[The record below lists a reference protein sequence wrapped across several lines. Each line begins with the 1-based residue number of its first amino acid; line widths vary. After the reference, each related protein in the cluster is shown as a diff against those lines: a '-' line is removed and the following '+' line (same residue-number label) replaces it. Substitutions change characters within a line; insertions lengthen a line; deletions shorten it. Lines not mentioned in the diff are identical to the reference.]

1 MNASNGLLQ
10 VNEKTNIFEH
20 IKTENGKKFHHDRSS
35 VHSGESGA
43 HYRICDSETLPTNY
57 IKLNGKV
64 RKAIKI
70 IRIVDG
76 YNFFNL
82 FKMDFDNVIEDFLN
96 KNKAKETWAK
106 FKKEYLDNKNW
117 INEINS
123 ISEGYENMYDD
134 ELTEIYD
141 DAIFFANELRNEFY
155 YYLDDKYF
163 KNEKSQI
170 QDLSIV
176 NGVKTFE
183 LSNLV
188 FNELEDEFL
197 LEEKLGGK
205 FWIDD
210 KEL

>member
-1 MNASNGLLQ
+1 MNVSNGLLQ
-10 VNEKTNIFEH
+10 VNEKTNILEH
-20 IKTENGKKFHHDRSS
+20 IKTENGKKFHHGRSS
-35 VHSGESGA
+35 VHSEESGA

-57 IKLNGKV
+57 IELNGKI
-64 RKAIKI
+64 RKVIEI
-70 IRIVDG
+70 VRIVDG
-76 YNFFNL
+76 YDFFNL

-106 FKKEYLDNKNW
+106 FKNEYLDNKNW
-117 INEINS
+117 ISELQK
-123 ISEGYENMYDD
+123 ISEGYEKIYDD

-141 DAIFFANELRNEFY
+141 DAMLFANELRNELY

-210 KEL
+210 NEF